1 MIFKRKPSSERGG
14 ADKRIHRRKKTF
26 NLMKFEDVF
35 RSESVESGREKAHE
49 VANVLNISEGGLR
62 FAHRMKLEPHSVLNI
77 VVNLAEQNEQIAIV
91 GKVMWVRKR
100 KDTSAY
106 HYGVS
111 YVEISPDGQKA
122 VNKLVHSSRSADVW
136 FRPQMH

>member
-1 MIFKRKPSSERGG
+1 MIFKRKPSSEQGG
-14 ADKRIHRRKKTF
+14 GDKRIHRRKKTF

-35 RSESVESGREKAHE
+35 RSDSVESGRDKTHQ

-62 FAHRMKLEPHSVLNI
+62 FAHRMKLEPHAILNI

-100 KDTSAY
+100 KDTGVY

-111 YVEISPDGQKA
+111 YVEISSDGQKA
-122 VNKLVHSSRSADVW
+122 VNKLVHASRSASVW
-136 FRPQMH
+136 FQPQLH